1 MCIFL
6 SIQGINT
13 VMSQLKDGGY
23 PGDTPVA
30 IVVRATWPDQK
41 ILRGTIDTIAD
52 VIHAEGV
59 VRQAM
64 IVVGRVLDTDY
75 ELSKLYDSS
84 FTTMFRQGNDKK

>member
-1 MCIFL
+1 MYKR
-6 SIQGINT
+6 Q
-13 VMSQLKDGGY
+13 
-23 PGDTPVA
+23 
-30 IVVRATWPDQK
+30 
-41 ILRGTIDTIAD
+41 IDTIAD

-84 FTTMFRQGNDKK
+84 FTTMFRQGTDKK

>member
-1 MCIFL
+1 MADIPEIHRWRSWFAL
-6 SIQGINT
+6 
-13 VMSQLKDGGY
+13 
-23 PGDTPVA
+23 
-30 IVVRATWPDQK
+30 TWPDQK

-84 FTTMFRQGNDKK
+84 FTTMFRQGTDIKMRYAIISVSAEGRG